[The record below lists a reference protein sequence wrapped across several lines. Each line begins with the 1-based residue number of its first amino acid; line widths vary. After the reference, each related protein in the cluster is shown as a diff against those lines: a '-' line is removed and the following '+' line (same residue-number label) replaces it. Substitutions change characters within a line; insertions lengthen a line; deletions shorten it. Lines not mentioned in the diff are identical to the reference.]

1 MTPPILDQG
10 IVPNMNTPQAGILL
24 PIPPVARYLTFS
36 LKPAT
41 HPKDCLRAL
50 AELADGE
57 RTVVGFGRV
66 LVSALGA
73 DIPGLRGFPT
83 FAGAGLELPATPA
96 AVWVWLRGNER
107 GEIMH
112 RARRIEGA
120 LLPAFR
126 LDDRRDAFLHDG
138 GRDLTGYED
147 GTENPTDDDAVRTAL
162 VGNDSRVLAGSSFV
176 AVQRW
181 QHDFDRFDSMPA
193 AEQDLSIGRRRVDN
207 VEIDDAPASA
217 HVKRTAQESFTP
229 AAFLLRR
236 SMPWTEGGRGGL
248 MFVAFAASLDPFE
261 AQLRRMLGIDDSIV
275 DGLFRF
281 TRPESGAYFWCP
293 AMRHRQLDLGPLGI

>member
-1 MTPPILDQG
+1 
-10 IVPNMNTPQAGILL
+10 MNTPQAGILL
-24 PIPPVARYLTFS
+24 PVPPVARYLTFS
-36 LKPAT
+36 LEPAAQ
-41 HPKDCLRAL
+41 PRNRLRAL

-57 RTVVGFGRV
+57 RTVVGFGRL

-73 DIPGLRGFPT
+73 EIPGLRSFPT

-96 AVWVWLRGNER
+96 AVWIWLRGNDR
-107 GEIMH
+107 GEILH
-112 RARRIEGA
+112 RARRIERT

-126 LDDRRDAFLHDG
+126 VDDVRDAFLHDG

-147 GTENPTDDDAVRTAL
+147 GTENPTGDEAARTAL
-162 VGNDSRVLAGSSFV
+162 VGNDSRICAASSFV

-181 QHDFDRFDSMPA
+181 QHDFGHFERMPA
-193 AEQDLSIGRRRVDN
+193 AEQDVVIGRRRIDN
-207 VEIDDAPASA
+207 DEIDDAPASA

-229 AAFLLRR
+229 AAFVLRR

-261 AQLRRMLGIDDSIV
+261 AQLRRMLGIDDGIV
-275 DGLFRF
+275 DALFRF
-281 TRPESGAYFWCP
+281 TRPESGAFFWCP
-293 AMRHRQLDLGPLGI
+293 AMRERRLDLAPLGI